1 MKYCSKFSASS
12 ICQNIFIA
20 YIKKIYHRKH
30 SGSDFLVRNITTSA
44 HKVSIKFW
52 QSINEGLFN
61 VEYLNN
67 FSQYFGNHA
76 KAVMR
81 SHNKKFL
88 SKASKIF
95 GGDNKIFNF

>member
-1 MKYCSKFSASS
+1 M
-12 ICQNIFIA
+12 
-20 YIKKIYHRKH
+20 
-30 SGSDFLVRNITTSA
+30 TTST

-61 VEYLNN
+61 VEYLTKL
-67 FSQYFGNHA
+67 SQYFGNLA

-88 SKASKIF
+88 STVSKYWLRIIRYSILKSSSF
-95 GGDNKIFNF
+95 MFCQNLIKTLYVLIVVYIS